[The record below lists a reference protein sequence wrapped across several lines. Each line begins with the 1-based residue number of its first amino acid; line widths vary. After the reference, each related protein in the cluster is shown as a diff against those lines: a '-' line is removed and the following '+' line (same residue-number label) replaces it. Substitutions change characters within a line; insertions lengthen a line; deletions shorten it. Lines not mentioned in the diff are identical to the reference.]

1 MAKNSLLPGQ
11 FDIDAHTVI
20 NLTSLQPAIPS
31 LAPQVYMDAMVRS
44 QGYSTRRFKTLQSAY
59 YSKPTP
65 LQRASYELYLIDV
78 IKAFD
83 HETLASTMA
92 AGLSPNPCNAYAESL
107 VHMVSRRG
115 DAKGLQI
122 LIDNGCNLQV
132 ADDYGRT
139 PLHDC
144 CWAADPAFEVAELIL
159 AVDPRLFYMTDLRGA
174 VPLTYVRKEH
184 WPLWIEYLE
193 SKKDLLWP
201 KRNLANDGEEEAPA
215 LTLLEANSRP
225 LKDPENALTVEMAT
239 MVASGKMKPEEA
251 QFLKNDKA
259 EADTAGSSD
268 DEDDSDFDSDYDS
281 EDEELSDDETEMAE
295 ILNDMPIRK
304 V

>member
-1 MAKNSLLPGQ
+1 
-11 FDIDAHTVI
+11 
-20 NLTSLQPAIPS
+20 
-31 LAPQVYMDAMVRS
+31 MDAMIRS

-59 YSKPTP
+59 YRKPTP
-65 LQRASYELYLIDV
+65 LQLASYELYMIDV
-78 IKAFD
+78 VKAFD
-83 HETLASTMA
+83 HETLGAAME

-115 DAKGLQI
+115 DSKGLQI

-193 SKKDLLWP
+193 SKKDILWP
-201 KRNLANDGEEEAPA
+201 KRNLATDGEEEAPA

-225 LKDPENALTVEMAT
+225 LLDRPNALTVEMAA

-251 QFLKNDKA
+251 QFLK
-259 EADTAGSSD
+259 SD
-268 DEDDSDFDSDYDS
+268 VTEDESDSEDDDDSEYDSEFDSDEEELS
-281 EDEELSDDETEMAE
+281 EDESVMNE
-295 ILNDMPIRK
+295 IINDIAVRSN

>member
-1 MAKNSLLPGQ
+1 
-11 FDIDAHTVI
+11 
-20 NLTSLQPAIPS
+20 
-31 LAPQVYMDAMVRS
+31 MDAMIRS

-78 IKAFD
+78 VKAFD
-83 HETLASTMA
+83 HETLASAME

-174 VPLTYVRKEH
+174 LPLSYVRKEH

-193 SKKDLLWP
+193 SKKDILWP
-201 KRNLANDGEEEAPA
+201 KRKLKIDGEEEAPA
-215 LTLLEANSRP
+215 LTLLDANSRP

-251 QFLKNDKA
+251 QFLKGDK
-259 EADTAGSSD
+259 GD
-268 DEDDSDFDSDYDS
+268 DETCDTSAYDSEDDDSSSEYDSDYDS
-281 EDEELSDDETEMAE
+281 DEDEYSLDDAEMAD
-295 ILNDMPIRK
+295 ILGHVSLPGPRPVDSL
-304 V
+304 

>member
-1 MAKNSLLPGQ
+1 
-11 FDIDAHTVI
+11 
-20 NLTSLQPAIPS
+20 
-31 LAPQVYMDAMVRS
+31 MDAMIRF

-65 LQRASYELYLIDV
+65 LQRASYELFMIDV
-78 IKAFD
+78 VKAFD
-83 HETLASTMA
+83 HDTLASSMA
-92 AGLSPNPCNAYAESL
+92 SGLSPNPCNVYAESL

-193 SKKDLLWP
+193 SKKDIIWP
-201 KRNLANDGEEEAPA
+201 KRDLKKDGEEGPPP
-215 LTLLEANSRP
+215 LTLGDPNSRP
-225 LKDPENALTVEMAT
+225 LQDPPNALSIELAT

-251 QFLKNDKA
+251 QFLKGDGMDA
-259 EADTAGSSD
+259 ETCHSSD
-268 DEDDSDFDSDYDS
+268 SEDDDSEYDS
-281 EDEELSDDETEMAE
+281 EYDSEEDDDSMDDGEMAE
-295 ILNDMPIRK
+295 ILNVVPIRSK
-304 V
+304 